1 MIGYTIGAII
11 FLLSL
16 MGSVDNVPILSSPT
30 LIAEW
35 WGTSI
40 FCFVLN
46 YAYRKSKK
54 QNNGDIS
61 MKKILVTCSGIVL
74 LSVSILSM
82 GALLYFG
89 KGMAYGAMGYLIITI
104 LALVLLTLFVSFVIL
119 IYFIFKATSSTGTNI
134 HTLFI
139 KLLERI

>member
-1 MIGYTIGAII
+1 MVGYTIGTII

-16 MGSVDNVPILSSPT
+16 IGSVDNIPILSSPD
-30 LIAEW
+30 LMIGW
-35 WGTSI
+35 WGASI
-40 FCFVLN
+40 FCFVLS
-46 YAYRKSKK
+46 YAYRKSKN

-61 MKKILVTCSGIVL
+61 MKKILVICSGIVL
-74 LSVSILSM
+74 LSISIFSM

-104 LALVLLTLFVSFVIL
+104 LALVLLTLFVSFVVL
-119 IYFIFKATSSTGTNI
+119 IYFIFKATSSTGINI

-139 KLLERI
+139 KLLEKI